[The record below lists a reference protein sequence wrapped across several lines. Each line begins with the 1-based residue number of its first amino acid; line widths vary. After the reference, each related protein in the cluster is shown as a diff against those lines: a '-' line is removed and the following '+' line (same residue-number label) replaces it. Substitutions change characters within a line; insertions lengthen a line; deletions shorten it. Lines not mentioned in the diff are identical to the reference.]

1 MKSERTL
8 KRERVVESGLNREI
22 VSLLVGDDATK
33 WRLKFRISINI
44 VLKSVCVDDATS
56 ED

>member
-22 VSLLVGDDATK
+22 VSLLVGDELRQQK
-33 WRLKFRISINI
+33 L
-44 VLKSVCVDDATS
+44 LG
-56 ED
+56 